1 MLSDEM
7 EIKVKS
13 QKKLNSVRRFIGER
27 MKQSLRDY
35 PQNSGMAIFETDKV
49 FELKDEL
56 KKQNKNVTVTSMFV
70 KLLAEALAK
79 YPIANSTL
87 ETTDAGDILTIY
99 DSVNIGVGVGTEGG
113 IMVIVLK
120 ECQDRSIFDISDELR
135 EKMNL
140 LKENKLPLSEMK
152 GSTFTVSSFGS
163 LAGAGGLMFATP
175 VLNPPENC
183 MIGIGTTEKTPVVL
197 DDNSIA
203 VRQKTAFSITVNH
216 TVLDGFHAANFLN
229 TFAETLQDPKAHMGL

>member
-1 MLSDEM
+1 MLSEEM
-7 EIKVKS
+7 DIKVKS

-27 MKQSLRDY
+27 MKESLRDY
-35 PQNSGMAIFETDKV
+35 PQNSGMALFETDKV

-56 KKQNKNVTVTSMFV
+56 KAQNKNVTVTTIFV
-70 KLLAEALAK
+70 KLLAKALTD

-87 ETTDAGDILTIY
+87 EDGILTIY

-113 IMVIVLK
+113 IMVIVLRDL
-120 ECQDRSIFDISDELR
+120 QDRSIFELSDELR
-135 EKMNL
+135 EKANL
-140 LKENKLPLSEMK
+140 MKEGKLPLSEMK

-163 LAGAGGLMFATP
+163 LAGGQGGLMFATP

-183 MIGIGTTEKTPVVL
+183 MIGIGTTERLPVVQA
-197 DDNSIA
+197 DDSLAI
-203 VRQKTAFSITVNH
+203 RRKTAFSITVNH

-229 TFAETLQDPKAHMGL
+229 VFAETLKDPKAHMGL